1 MRKMGSVTYSWMSQA
16 ALLPFETPWERHWW
30 LRLPFGESPAPE
42 EFQKRID
49 IALEGLPDDIPV
61 VFGAGENDEKHSMIM
76 TETCENCSTD
86 VGRGASKEVTV

>member
-42 EFQKRID
+42 EFQKRIG
-49 IALEGLPDDIPV
+49 IALEGLPDDIL
-61 VFGAGENDEKHSMIM
+61 VFGAGDTDEKHSKIM
-76 TETCENCSTD
+76 TKTCENCSTD
-86 VGRGASKEVTV
+86 VGRGASS